1 MTVMKV
7 LYVVIAILM
16 AAFILLQ
23 RGAGAQQGGGFGA
36 GASATVFGASG
47 SANFLSKSTKWLAA
61 LFFGLSIAM
70 AAMISNSNVRV
81 QTAADAGVMSNFS
94 ETPALGT
101 PAAAPVASEV
111 PGSGDATTPA
121 ADSSAPTN
129 DAAPDATS
137 AAQAPAVE
145 SAPATEAVAP
155 AVDAATESVKAAA
168 DADAK
173 AESEADKPKQ

>member
-1 MTVMKV
+1 VLDNYIIPLICGQNGRIQDSYPTVV
-7 LYVVIAILM
+7 
-16 AAFILLQ
+16 
-23 RGAGAQQGGGFGA
+23 AQQGGGFGA

-111 PGSGDATTPA
+111 PGSAEVTTPA
-121 ADSSAPTN
+121 ADSSAPAS
-129 DAAPDATS
+129 DAPAGATP

-145 SAPATEAVAP
+145 SAPAAEVIAP
-155 AVDAATESVKAAA
+155 VVDAASEPVKAA
-168 DADAK
+168 
-173 AESEADKPKQ
+173 AESEADKPKE